1 MYKVIVK
8 GEACASNEDGVDY
21 KGESLKKFDG
31 IDCQDCFTDYMDSG
45 RVTAKDVLSGGYL
58 NFKYENGKLWSI
70 TEYQSTRVL
79 TDQEL
84 EEVKSYTQGQ
94 WSDGI
99 GEGFEQFPCN
109 SDEDYIS
116 PWFGGQEITSFNNV
130 AEVRNQK
137 IDSVIDNPF
146 EDREE
151 SFEDEIKIL
160 SEIGKEMGIIDPL
173 TYMDL
178 GMDLKELYN
187 NNHNYQIATLRA
199 IRAFKARGF
208 EITFKG

>member
-8 GEACASNEDGVDY
+8 GEAEASNENGTSYSGV
-21 KGESLKKFDG
+21 ELKKFDG

-45 RVTAKDVLSGGYL
+45 DCSAREALSGGYL
-58 NFKYENGKLWSI
+58 DFKYEDGKLWSI
-70 TEYQSTRVL
+70 TEYQSKRIL
-79 TDQEL
+79 TEPEL

-99 GEGFEQFPCN
+99 GEGFEQHPCN

-116 PWFGGQEITSFNNV
+116 PWFHGQEIKAFNNI
-130 AEVRNQK
+130 AEIRNEK
-137 IDSVIDNPF
+137 IDSII
-146 EDREE
+146 EE
-151 SFEDEIKIL
+151 SFEDELKVLNEIK
-160 SEIGKEMGIIDPL
+160 KEMGLNDPL
-173 TYMDL
+173 MYMDL
-178 GMDLKELYN
+178 GMDLKELYD

-199 IRAFKARGF
+199 IRVFRARGF